1 MKRRWKMRKDIAIS
15 KNLDLLNEFMKYAF
29 ENPDVL
35 EKIPPGAEL
44 IILPLD
50 DPELYEYNKGMADRL
65 VSQGEEVVCV
75 KMKIPKIP
83 APKLELY
90 TATKIIPHKF
100 TAKR

>member
-1 MKRRWKMRKDIAIS
+1 MKKEQAIR
-15 KNLDLLNEFMKYAF
+15 KNLDLLNEFMKYAC

-50 DPELYEYNKGMADRL
+50 DPELYEYNKGMADQL

-83 APKLELY
+83 ALELELI
-90 TATKIIPHKF
+90 TAPQ
-100 TAKR
+100 

>member
-1 MKRRWKMRKDIAIS
+1 MEKNQVVS

-50 DPELYEYNKGMADRL
+50 DPELYEYNKGMADQL
-65 VSQGEEVVCV
+65 LSQGEEVVCV

-83 APKLELY
+83 APEFEMIS
-90 TATKIIPHKF
+90 ASQG
-100 TAKR
+100 

>member
-1 MKRRWKMRKDIAIS
+1 MKKDQVVS
-15 KNLDLLNEFMKYAF
+15 KNLDLLNEFMKYAV

-83 APKLELY
+83 APELELI
-90 TATKIIPHKF
+90 TASQ
-100 TAKR
+100 

>member
-1 MKRRWKMRKDIAIS
+1 M
-15 KNLDLLNEFMKYAF
+15 
-29 ENPDVL
+29 L

-83 APKLELY
+83 APEFEMIS
-90 TATKIIPHKF
+90 ASQG
-100 TAKR
+100 

>member
-1 MKRRWKMRKDIAIS
+1 MRKALAIK

-50 DPELYEYNKGMADRL
+50 DPELYEYNN
-65 VSQGEEVVCV
+65 
-75 KMKIPKIP
+75 
-83 APKLELY
+83 
-90 TATKIIPHKF
+90 
-100 TAKR
+100 

>member
-1 MKRRWKMRKDIAIS
+1 MEKEKAVS

-50 DPELYEYNKGMADRL
+50 DLELYEYNKGMADRFL
-65 VSQGEEVVCV
+65 SQGEEVVCV
-75 KMKIPKIP
+75 KMRKPKIP
-83 APKLELY
+83 APELELLTTSQY
-90 TATKIIPHKF
+90 
-100 TAKR
+100 

>member
-1 MKRRWKMRKDIAIS
+1 MG
-15 KNLDLLNEFMKYAF
+15 YAF

-50 DPELYEYNKGMADRL
+50 DPELYEYNKRMADRL

-100 TAKR
+100 MAKR